1 MIKLPA
7 KFIQLPVRFDVDQLR
22 AEIGQFNPADWR
34 PHPSGFVANDAL
46 PLIAADGGDNDAL
59 VGRMAA
65 TPALQKSA
73 YMGQVLGSFNSV
85 IGRSRL
91 MRLGPE
97 ASVSEHVD
105 FHPYW
110 HHHIRVHIPLITDPS
125 IEFWCDGESVHMAPG
140 ECWVFDHHKPHKV
153 LNPSAVTR
161 IHLVFDTTGSSW
173 FWRLVERGYKP
184 HGNPEQPKP
193 TCVLKPFDSAQ
204 PTTQLK
210 IENFNFQGIMSAG
223 DFDALIDQFG
233 IQFSA
238 NASATGGPFSLVRG
252 FLRDLKLDWRTTTSF
267 YGDNWKYA
275 GVYRQLLRH
284 YSQKWPELFDKE
296 LAISQLA
303 NLTKNFNNIVDVA
316 LVTSVEADARV
327 DLQRRGTVA
336 KLTKPIFLVSAPRS
350 GSSFLFESLAVN
362 SALVTLGGEGH
373 HVYESFDAFNPIK
386 NSRLHNGM
394 NQADVTTQLV
404 ADLSHRLI
412 KNLVDSEGRSYEG
425 IAGEKPGLR
434 MLEKTPK
441 NALRISFL
449 AAAFPDA
456 QFIYLYRA
464 PGPNVSSIFRAWQSG
479 KFVTYPQL
487 PDWQG
492 PPWSMLLPAGWQSLN
507 PDNPAQTAVFQWI
520 ESNKAIM
527 ADLVTL
533 DKTRWHAIEY
543 DQLVANP
550 AEQLEWLCE
559 QLDLPFD
566 RNIRAATHQKMPL
579 SRHTLTAPEPQK
591 WLADADLIAPFQQ
604 ELAATWSEIVE
615 FVASPTKSELIC

>member
-1 MIKLPA
+1 
-7 KFIQLPVRFDVDQLR
+7 
-22 AEIGQFNPADWR
+22 
-34 PHPSGFVANDAL
+34 
-46 PLIAADGGDNDAL
+46 
-59 VGRMAA
+59 
-65 TPALQKSA
+65 
-73 YMGQVLGSFNSV
+73 
-85 IGRSRL
+85 
-91 MRLGPE
+91 
-97 ASVSEHVD
+97 
-105 FHPYW
+105 
-110 HHHIRVHIPLITDPS
+110 
-125 IEFWCDGESVHMAPG
+125 
-140 ECWVFDHHKPHKV
+140 
-153 LNPSAVTR
+153 
-161 IHLVFDTTGSSW
+161 
-173 FWRLVERGYKP
+173 
-184 HGNPEQPKP
+184 
-193 TCVLKPFDSAQ
+193 
-204 PTTQLK
+204 
-210 IENFNFQGIMSAG
+210 
-223 DFDALIDQFG
+223 
-233 IQFSA
+233 
-238 NASATGGPFSLVRG
+238 
-252 FLRDLKLDWRTTTSF
+252 
-267 YGDNWKYA
+267 
-275 GVYRQLLRH
+275 
-284 YSQKWPELFDKE
+284 
-296 LAISQLA
+296 
-303 NLTKNFNNIVDVA
+303 
-316 LVTSVEADARV
+316 
-327 DLQRRGTVA
+327 
-336 KLTKPIFLVSAPRS
+336 
-350 GSSFLFESLAVN
+350 
-362 SALVTLGGEGH
+362 
-373 HVYESFDAFNPIK
+373 
-386 NSRLHNGM
+386 M

-604 ELAATWSEIVE
+604 ELAATWSEIIE